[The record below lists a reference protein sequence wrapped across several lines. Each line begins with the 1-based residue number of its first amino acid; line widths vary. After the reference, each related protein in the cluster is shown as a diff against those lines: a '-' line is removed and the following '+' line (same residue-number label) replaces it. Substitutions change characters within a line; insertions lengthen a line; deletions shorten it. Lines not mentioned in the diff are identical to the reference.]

1 MPEITYRRAAKE
13 DAGAIAGLERV
24 CFPDDSWSEGMILE
38 EIENDSAAFIVAEDG
53 EKIVGCAMAWMI
65 APYECQ
71 IGTIEVLPEYRR
83 RGIALN
89 FMQKLMKISRLLGIW
104 DILLEVRVSNA
115 PAIALYESLGFVKD
129 GIRKN
134 YYPGGEDACNMS
146 LHMPRPEE
154 GFL

>member
-1 MPEITYRRAAKE
+1 MRMMKKILLFVTFLLGCLPLAEFLSRLLKKPFAAL
-13 DAGAIAGLERV
+13 A
-24 CFPDDSWSEGMILE
+24 
-38 EIENDSAAFIVAEDG
+38 
-53 EKIVGCAMAWMI
+53 EKI
-65 APYECQ
+65 
-71 IGTIEVLPEYRR
+71 GTCDALITAEAK
-83 RGIALN
+83 GIALAYE
-89 FMQKLMKISRLLGIW
+89 ISRLLGIW

-115 PAIALYESLGFVKD
+115 PAIALYESLGFVRD